1 MTTITN
7 LSFAV
12 FLLLGMSG
20 LSVAAPNQLMEED
33 LPAPLSVVGTPNRP
47 APRVPSASRAAP
59 QNEAPANE
67 ASEPGP
73 EVAKAKRPPAA
84 NVTSEGGELT
94 YTVRGGDTP
103 GSIAEIFHVDV
114 ATLLHANHMRP
125 DVILRIGEAMRIPNP
140 YAYEVAAL
148 KGQVAKLEDQVNTD
162 RRNAEAQE
170 NDVQAARGRAAE
182 LVAANRQLQ
191 HDTRILPRWRKAAM
205 TAAVAA
211 GLMFLVT
218 ALALLDWFLTRR
230 RFRMLAEMNESFRQL
245 DQKYKTLLAKAELRF
260 QQIYGRRRHGI
271 PEGQEPSKSP
281 EDYQIEQLNREL
293 KDVMERQLD
302 RMGGRRNGHRHSWL
316 RSLFGGFDDAV
327 ETRPT
332 RR

>member
-1 MTTITN
+1 M
-7 LSFAV
+7 SFAV

-20 LSVAAPNQLMEED
+20 LSVAAPNQLTEED
-33 LPAPLSVVGTPNRP
+33 LPVPLSVVGNPNRP
-47 APRVPSASRAAP
+47 APRVPSETRVAP
-59 QNEAPANE
+59 KPE
-67 ASEPGP
+67 ASEPGQ
-73 EVAKAKRPPAA
+73 EVAKATRPPAA
-84 NVTSEGGELT
+84 NVTSEGGELS
-94 YTVRGGDTP
+94 YTVRGGDSP
-103 GSIAEIFHVDV
+103 GSIAEMFHVDV
-114 ATLLHANHMRP
+114 AALLHANHMRP
-125 DVILRIGEAMRIPNP
+125 DVILRIGETMRIPNP
-140 YAYEVAAL
+140 YAYEVSTL
-148 KGQVAKLEDQVNTD
+148 KAQVAKLEDQVNTD

-170 NDVQAARGRAAE
+170 NDVQAARSRAAE

-205 TAAVAA
+205 TASVAA
-211 GLMFLVT
+211 AVMFGIT
-218 ALALLDWFLTRR
+218 ALALLEWFLTRR

-316 RSLFGGFDDAV
+316 RSLFGSFDDAV